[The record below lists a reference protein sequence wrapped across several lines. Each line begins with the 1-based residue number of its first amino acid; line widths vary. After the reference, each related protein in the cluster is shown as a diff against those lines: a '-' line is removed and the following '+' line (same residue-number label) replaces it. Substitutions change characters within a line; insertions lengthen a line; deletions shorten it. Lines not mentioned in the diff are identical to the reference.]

1 MTEKEYNFCVDN
13 FADAILRFLVKN
25 IKDIDSAKDILQDT
39 YVKLWEKKEG
49 VDFLKAKSYIFTTAY
64 HTMINDIKYRAQK
77 DSLTFSQT
85 TDKNKYSDLKDVLN
99 EALERLPKVQKAV
112 ILLRDYE
119 GYAYKEIAEI
129 LALTEENVKINIFRA
144 RVKLKEYIGSIDRI
158 I

>member
-13 FADAILRFLVKN
+13 FADAVLRFLVKN

-77 DSLTFSQT
+77 DNITPSRTM
-85 TDKNKYSDLKDVLN
+85 DINKYSDLKQVLN
-99 EALERLPKVQKAV
+99 EALERLPKLQKEV

-119 GYAYKEIAEI
+119 GYAYKEIGEI
-129 LALTEENVKINIFRA
+129 LSLSEEQVKVYIFRA
-144 RVKLKEYIGSIDRI
+144 RVKLKEYIGSIDNI

>member
-77 DSLTFSQT
+77 DNITPSRTM
-85 TDKNKYSDLKDVLN
+85 DINKYSDVKQVLN
-99 EALERLPKVQKAV
+99 EALERLPKLQKEV

-119 GYAYKEIAEI
+119 GYAYKEIGEI
-129 LALTEENVKINIFRA
+129 LSLSEEQVKVYIFRA
-144 RVKLKEYIGSIDRI
+144 RVKLKEYIGSIDNI

>member
-77 DSLTFSQT
+77 DNITPSRTM
-85 TDKNKYSDLKDVLN
+85 DINKYSDVKQVLN
-99 EALERLPKVQKAV
+99 EALERLPKLQKEV

-129 LALTEENVKINIFRA
+129 LSLTEENVKINIFRA
-144 RVKLKEYIGSIDRI
+144 RVKLKDYIGSIDRI

>member
-77 DSLTFSQT
+77 DNITPSRTM
-85 TDKNKYSDLKDVLN
+85 DINKYSDLKQVLN
-99 EALERLPKVQKAV
+99 EALDRLPKLQKEV

-119 GYAYKEIAEI
+119 GYAYKEIGEI
-129 LALTEENVKINIFRA
+129 LSLSEEQVKVYIFRA
-144 RVKLKEYIGSIDRI
+144 RVKLKEYIGSIDNI

>member
-77 DSLTFSQT
+77 DNITPSRTM
-85 TDKNKYSDLKDVLN
+85 DINKYSDVKQVLN
-99 EALERLPKVQKAV
+99 EALERLPKLQKEV

-119 GYAYKEIAEI
+119 GYAYKEIGEI
-129 LALTEENVKINIFRA
+129 LSLSEEQVKVYIFRA
-144 RVKLKEYIGSIDRI
+144 RVKLKEYTGSIDNI

>member
-77 DSLTFSQT
+77 DNITPSRTM
-85 TDKNKYSDLKDVLN
+85 DINKYSDVKQVLN
-99 EALERLPKVQKAV
+99 EALERLPKLQKEV

>member
-1 MTEKEYNFCVDN
+1 MTEKEYNFCVDI

-39 YVKLWEKKEG
+39 YMKLWEKKEG

-77 DSLTFSQT
+77 DNITPSRTM
-85 TDKNKYSDLKDVLN
+85 DINKYSDLKQVLN
-99 EALERLPKVQKAV
+99 EALDRLPKLQKEV

-119 GYAYKEIAEI
+119 GYAYKEIGEI
-129 LALTEENVKINIFRA
+129 LSLSEEQVKVYIFRA
-144 RVKLKEYIGSIDRI
+144 RVKLKEYIGSIDNI

>member
-1 MTEKEYNFCVDN
+1 MTEKEYKLCVDN
-13 FADAILRFLVKN
+13 FADAVLRFLVKN
-25 IKDIDSAKDILQDT
+25 TKDMDSAKDILQDT
-39 YVKLWEKKEG
+39 FVKLWEKKEG

-99 EALERLPKVQKAV
+99 EALDRLPKVQKAT

-129 LALTEENVKINIFRA
+129 LSLTEENVKINIFRA
-144 RVKLKEYIGSIDRI
+144 RVKLKDYIGSIDRI

>member
-13 FADAILRFLVKN
+13 FADAVLRFLVKN

-64 HTMINDIKYRAQK
+64 HTMINDIKYNAQK
-77 DSLTFSQT
+77 DSLTPSQN
-85 TDKNKYSDLKDVLN
+85 TDRNKYSDLKDVLN

-119 GYAYKEIAEI
+119 GYAYKEIGEI
-129 LALTEENVKINIFRA
+129 LSLSEEQVKVYIFRA
-144 RVKLKEYIGSIDRI
+144 RVKLKEYIGSIDNI